1 MTRLDD
7 VAWRRQYR
15 CAGGSSGRFPAK
27 DLLLAALHD
36 ITTAPEKSG
45 VKYGIDAP
53 NVTVEVALTGRMIVI
68 EGWDDR
74 FDGRFSTPDK
84 AANQLAYFV
93 PIIYL
98 GQVAPVL
105 ATGSHKDQ
113 RQDALGM
120 LEDLKPVL
128 DHFAIALHHARLYR
142 LIGERAR
149 QRRVAQKMEEMGQLT
164 FGIAHNF
171 NNLPQG
177 VIGNLSL
184 VVEECDEFQKAP
196 LEDALRPSRSQAEL
210 VGQFMACAR
219 RGPKPEFT
227 AIDIEQWLDAVT
239 TMCRQVFDRGIEFQC
254 DVAADVVV
262 VAALLPEPVR
272 PIEVSRTIRSTLD
285 S

>member
-53 NVTVEVALTGRMIVI
+53 NVTVEVARTGRMIVI
-68 EGWDDR
+68 EGWDER
-74 FDGRFSTPDK
+74 FDGRFSTPEK
-84 AANQLAYFV
+84 AA
-93 PIIYL
+93 
-98 GQVAPVL
+98 
-105 ATGSHKDQ
+105 DQ
-113 RQDALGM
+113 
-120 LEDLKPVL
+120 
-128 DHFAIALHHARLYR
+128 
-142 LIGERAR
+142 

-210 VGQFMACAR
+210 VGQFMAYAR

-227 AIDIEQWLDAVT
+227 AIDIEQWLDPVT

-254 DVAADVVV
+254 DVAAEVVV